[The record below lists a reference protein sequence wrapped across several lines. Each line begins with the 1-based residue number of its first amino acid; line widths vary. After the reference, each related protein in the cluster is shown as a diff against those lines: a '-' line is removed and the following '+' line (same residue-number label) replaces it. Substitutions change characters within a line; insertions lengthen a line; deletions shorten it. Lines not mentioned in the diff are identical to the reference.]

1 LYDVF
6 RKKTETRMSAL
17 LDISTPTQR
26 KKKEVGLS
34 CLPPVFFF
42 YFFSNNA
49 RGGEIEEIPKEGR
62 KSSEDDD
69 DDDDT
74 LRSIDRY

>member
-1 LYDVF
+1 
-6 RKKTETRMSAL
+6 MSAL
-17 LDISTPTQR
+17 LDISTDPTGE
-26 KKKEVGLS
+26 KKKRSWAELS
-34 CLPPVFFF
+34 PTYVFFLL
-42 YFFSNNA
+42 FSNA

-69 DDDDT
+69 DDDT